1 MQKIELEEAKTC
13 WMDLISTAL
22 KGEEIIF
29 LQDRQAVLKLVRV
42 EDSKFYRQPGSA
54 KGMIRMSEDFDAP
67 LEDFQEYMS

>member
-1 MQKIELEEAKTC
+1 MGKMRESGGCAKIC
-13 WMDLISTAL
+13 
-22 KGEEIIF
+22 EEIIL
-29 LQDRQAVLKLVRV
+29 LQDRQAALKLVRV